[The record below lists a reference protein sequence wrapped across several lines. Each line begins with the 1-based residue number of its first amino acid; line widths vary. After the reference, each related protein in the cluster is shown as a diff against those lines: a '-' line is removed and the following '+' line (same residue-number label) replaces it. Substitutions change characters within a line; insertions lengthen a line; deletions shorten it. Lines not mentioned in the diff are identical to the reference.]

1 MIFTAFFVFYQWLNM
16 LTYSGF
22 EYKDQSSM
30 LKQRTLKRIVKAS
43 GIGLHSG
50 QKVMI
55 NFLPHVADG
64 GIIFRRIDLN
74 PPVDLHADAL
84 LIQEAFMC
92 SNLVYDQIK
101 VGTIEHVMSAIA
113 GLGID
118 NLIIEVSASEVPI
131 MDGSAGPFIYLL
143 MQGILTELDAPKKFI
158 RILKPVE
165 ALIDDKRAAFFPHDG
180 FQINFTIDFD
190 HPAFAKEYQSATIDF
205 STETFVY
212 EVSGARTFGFMKDL
226 DYLKSHNLALG
237 ASLDNAI
244 GVDDT
249 GVVNEEGLRFADEFV
264 RHKILDAVGD
274 LYLMGHQIIAKF
286 DGYKSGHALNN
297 QLLRNVQSDPSSYE
311 IVTFDDL
318 DSSPIQYVKVV

>member
-1 MIFTAFFVFYQWLNM
+1 
-16 LTYSGF
+16 
-22 EYKDQSSM
+22 M
-30 LKQRTLKRIVKAS
+30 LKQRTLKRVVRAS

-55 NFLPHVADG
+55 NFVPHTVDS
-64 GIIFRRIDLN
+64 GIVFRRIDLN
-74 PPVDLHADAL
+74 PVVDLPADAM

-92 SNLVYDQIK
+92 SNLIQDDAK

-113 GLGID
+113 ALGID

-143 MQGILTELDAPKKFI
+143 MQGGLMEQDAPKKFI

-165 ALIDDKRAAFFPHDG
+165 AMIDDKTAKFTPHSG
-180 FQINFTIDFD
+180 FQLNFTIDFN

-212 EVSGARTFGFMKDL
+212 EVSDARTFGFMKDL
-226 DYLKSHNLALG
+226 DFLKANNLALG
-237 ASLDNAI
+237 ASLENAI
-244 GVDDT
+244 GVDEN
-249 GVVNEEGLRFADEFV
+249 GVVNEEGLRYNDEFV

-274 LYLMGHQIIAKF
+274 LYLLGYQIIAKF
-286 DGYKSGHALNN
+286 DAYKSGHALNN
-297 QLLRNVQSDPSSYE
+297 QLLRNVKSDPSCYE
-311 IVTFDDL
+311 IVTFDDVNQC
-318 DSSPIQYVKVV
+318 PIPYVSVS